1 MISNTSELYDIWSEL
16 PIPIYMQ
23 FYMFNLSNPEEV
35 KRGGKPF
42 MVQKGPYTYR
52 QVFPRVLRAA
62 LAFSHCLEG
71 SSNLLTILLFKKKIW
86 NKNDF

>member
-35 KRGGKPF
+35 KQGRKPYV
-42 MVQKGPYTYR
+42 VQKGPYTYR
-52 QVFPRVLRAA
+52 QVKSL
-62 LAFSHCLEG
+62 FSPFISMCVCVCMHACVQQVIHEKG
-71 SSNLLTILLFKKKIW
+71 VF
-86 NKNDF
+86 